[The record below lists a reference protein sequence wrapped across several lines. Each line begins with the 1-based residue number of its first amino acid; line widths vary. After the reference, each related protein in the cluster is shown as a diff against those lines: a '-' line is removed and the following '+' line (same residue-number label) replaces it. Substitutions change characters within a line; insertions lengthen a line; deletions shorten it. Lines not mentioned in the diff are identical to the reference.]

1 MEELE
6 NALAIPRE
14 EVLLVSA
21 KEGTGVPELL
31 EAIVER
37 IPPPKGDPTAPL
49 RGARLRLATTTRT
62 RASSSTSGSPQGT
75 LHDHDASG

>member
-14 EVLLVSA
+14 VRLVSA

-37 IPPPKGDPTAPL
+37 IPPPTGSPDAPL
-49 RGARLRLATTTRT
+49 RALVFDSHYDAYKG
-62 RASSSTSGSPQGT
+62 SSSTSDSKPASSARTSGSG
-75 LHDHDASG
+75 